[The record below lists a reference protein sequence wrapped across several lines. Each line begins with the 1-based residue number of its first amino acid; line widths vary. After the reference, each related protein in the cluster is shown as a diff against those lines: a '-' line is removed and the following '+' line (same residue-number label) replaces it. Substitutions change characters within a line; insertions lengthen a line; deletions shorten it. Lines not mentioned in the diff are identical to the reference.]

1 MGKNTNERGERMLDE
16 KTSKMLKFLIY
27 VAFIGVLIFAL
38 IGAVKYVLPLVYPFV
53 IAWIISLL
61 LHPVV
66 SFLEKHVRIP
76 RKLSI
81 SLLVITAVA
90 LISTAAYFLVTQL
103 LGELQI
109 LAENILAQV
118 TELREN
124 PDLVDQWIEKIDS
137 FVPFISV
144 ADPLKNFWDN
154 LDEKIINLLASSA
167 KNITDDI
174 LPLLMTVVS
183 GFADLLLNFIIIVV
197 ACFYMT
203 IDYKKISSFISEQFS
218 DNARKIFTIIKEEF
232 FETTGKYLKAY
243 SIILF
248 ITFTELLVAFLIIDI
263 KYAFLLALI
272 ISLVDILPVVGT
284 GTVLIPWSLFLI
296 FVSKDYYTGIAILVT
311 YLIITVIREII
322 EPRIVGSYIGLYPL
336 VTLVAMYVGL
346 RLYGI
351 IGLFLL
357 PITIIIIKNLSD
369 DGHIKLWKYPKDE
382 EENKKTKKP
391 FRITDQFMKLF
402 GKKQNANKSSSSAE
416 ETDGTKNG

>member
-1 MGKNTNERGERMLDE
+1 MLERGEHVLDE

-27 VAFIGVLIFAL
+27 IAFIGVILFAV
-38 IGAVKYVLPLVYPFV
+38 IGAVKYILPLVYPFV
-53 IAWIISLL
+53 VAWIISLL

-81 SLLVITAVA
+81 SILVISAVA
-90 LISTAAYFLVTQL
+90 LLSTAAYYIVTQL

-144 ADPLKNFWDN
+144 ADTLKNFWDN
-154 LDEKIINLLASSA
+154 LDERIINLLANGA

-174 LPLLMTVVS
+174 LPLMMTVVS

-203 IDYKKISSFISEQFS
+203 IDYKKISSFVSNQFS
-218 DNARKIFTIIKEEF
+218 DNARKIFTVIKEEF
-232 FETTGKYLKAY
+232 FQTTGRYLKAY
-243 SIILF
+243 SLILF

-284 GTVLIPWSLFLI
+284 GTVLIPWSLILI
-296 FVSKDYYTGIAILVT
+296 FVTKDYYTGIALFVT

-336 VTLVAMYVGL
+336 VTLIAMYVGL

-357 PITIIIIKNLSD
+357 PITVIIVKNLSD
-369 DGHIKLWKYPKDE
+369 NGHFKLWKYPEDE
-382 EENKKTKKP
+382 DEPKKVKKP

-402 GKKQNANKSSSSAE
+402 GKKNNPPEQVTA
-416 ETDGTKNG
+416 TKEHDSEDKDS

>member
-1 MGKNTNERGERMLDE
+1 MLERGEHVLDE

-27 VAFIGVLIFAL
+27 IAFIGVILFAV
-38 IGAVKYVLPLVYPFV
+38 IGAVKYILPLVYPFV
-53 IAWIISLL
+53 VAWIISLL

-81 SLLVITAVA
+81 SILVISAVA
-90 LISTAAYFLVTQL
+90 LLSTAAYYIVTQL

-144 ADPLKNFWDN
+144 ADTLKNFWDN
-154 LDEKIINLLASSA
+154 LDERIINLLANGA

-174 LPLLMTVVS
+174 LPLMMTVVS

-203 IDYKKISSFISEQFS
+203 IDYKKISSFVSNQFS
-218 DNARKIFTIIKEEF
+218 DNARKIFTVIKEEF
-232 FETTGKYLKAY
+232 FQTTGRYLKAY
-243 SIILF
+243 SLILF

-284 GTVLIPWSLFLI
+284 GTVLIPWSLILI
-296 FVSKDYYTGIAILVT
+296 FVTKDYYTGIALFVT

-336 VTLVAMYVGL
+336 VTLIAMYAGL

-357 PITIIIIKNLSD
+357 PITVIIVKNLSD
-369 DGHIKLWKYPKDE
+369 NGHFKLWKYPEDE
-382 EENKKTKKP
+382 DEPKKVKKP

-402 GKKQNANKSSSSAE
+402 GKKNNPPEQATA
-416 ETDGTKNG
+416 TKEHDSEDKDS

>member
-1 MGKNTNERGERMLDE
+1 MGKNTNERGEHMLDE

-90 LISTAAYFLVTQL
+90 LISTVAYFLVTQL

-218 DNARKIFTIIKEEF
+218 P
-232 FETTGKYLKAY
+232 
-243 SIILF
+243 
-248 ITFTELLVAFLIIDI
+248 AFH
-263 KYAFLLALI
+263 
-272 ISLVDILPVVGT
+272 T
-284 GTVLIPWSLFLI
+284 
-296 FVSKDYYTGIAILVT
+296 
-311 YLIITVIREII
+311 
-322 EPRIVGSYIGLYPL
+322 
-336 VTLVAMYVGL
+336 
-346 RLYGI
+346 
-351 IGLFLL
+351 
-357 PITIIIIKNLSD
+357 
-369 DGHIKLWKYPKDE
+369 
-382 EENKKTKKP
+382 
-391 FRITDQFMKLF
+391 
-402 GKKQNANKSSSSAE
+402 
-416 ETDGTKNG
+416 

>member
-1 MGKNTNERGERMLDE
+1 MGKNTNERGEHMLDE

-137 FVPFISV
+137 FVPFVSV

-272 ISLVDILPVVGT
+272 ISFVDILPVVGT

-336 VTLVAMYVGL
+336 VTLIAMYVGL

>member
-124 PDLVDQWIEKIDS
+124 PDLVDQRIEKIDS